1 MENYDND
8 KPSKIII
15 AGVVAAILI
24 SFSVATYLALDRSYE
39 GPSNTLVVGMN
50 TPFPP
55 FEYQQSG
62 EIVGFDV
69 DLANAIGEKI
79 NRKVV
84 LKDFSDFAALIPAVE
99 TGAVDVVISGVTI
112 TPERDEAVDFS
123 KPYYTASQAVL
134 TTKDSNKF
142 KGSGNLIA
150 TDFEG
155 MSVGYQ
161 ELTTSQT
168 WIEANLLGQVNLSE
182 TNSFGDLSSGLQSMR
197 LGAFD
202 LIILDKPVA
211 DSFAKKH
218 ADLIVAGTIETNEQY
233 GVVVKNEDPQNILPE
248 INEVIEEMKVN
259 GEYDE
264 LILKYFGGEIN
275 ES

>member
-55 FEYQQSG
+55 FEYQQGG

-79 NRKVV
+79 NRKVI
-84 LKDFSDFAALIPAVE
+84 LKDFTDFSALIPAVE
-99 TGAVDVVISGVTI
+99 IDAVDVVISGVTI
-112 TPERDEAVDFS
+112 TSERDEAVDFS
-123 KPYYTASQAVL
+123 EPYYTASQAVL
-134 TTKDSNKF
+134 TTKNSKF
-142 KGSGNLIA
+142 KGSGDLVA

-168 WIEANLLGQVNLSE
+168 WIEANLLGQVDLSE

-211 DSFAKKH
+211 DSFARKH
-218 ADLIVAGTIETNEQY
+218 ADLTVAGTIESNEEY
-233 GVVVKNEDPQNILPE
+233 GVVVKNNDPQNILPE
-248 INEVIEEMKVN
+248 INEVIEEMKAS

>member
-1 MENYDND
+1 MGNYDND
-8 KPSKIII
+8 KPSKTIIV
-15 AGVVAAILI
+15 GVVALILI
-24 SFSVATYLALDRSYE
+24 SFSAATYLALDRSYE
-39 GPSNTLVVGMN
+39 GPSNTLIIGMN

-55 FEYQQSG
+55 FEYQQGG

-69 DLANAIGEKI
+69 DLANAIGEKLD
-79 NRKVV
+79 RKVV
-84 LKDFSDFAALIPAVE
+84 IKDFSDFSALIPAVE
-99 TGAVDVVISGVTI
+99 TGAVDIVISGVTI
-112 TPERDEAVDFS
+112 TSERDEAVDFS
-123 KPYYTASQAVL
+123 EPYYTASQAVL
-134 TTKDSNKF
+134 TIEDSKF
-142 KGSGNLIA
+142 KCSGDLVA

-155 MSVGYQ
+155 MNVGYQ

-218 ADLIVAGTIETNEQY
+218 ADLIVAGTIESNEEY
-233 GVVVKNEDPQNILPE
+233 GVVIKNDDPQNILSE
-248 INEVIEEMKVN
+248 INEVIEEMKAN